1 MSLPQITTDRKAR
14 EDQIYREIGSRVRAI
29 RLASGISQEELATR
43 LGVDRV
49 TLSRYESGRRT
60 LPLATLVLA
69 AQELRR
75 PLTDF
80 WPSPSGTQASP
91 ATVPSALSPSGLT
104 ELVDELTRH
113 PELIPSVWGFLA
125 ALNDTDDGTTE

>member
-1 MSLPQITTDRKAR
+1 MSSPQIITDRKAR
-14 EDQIYREIGSRVRAI
+14 EDQIYREIGARVRAA
-29 RLASGISQEELATR
+29 RLASGISQEELAAR

-80 WPSPSGTQASP
+80 WPSPSGTHASP
-91 ATVPSALSPSGLT
+91 PNMPSALSPTGLT
-104 ELVDELTRH
+104 ELINELTRH
-113 PELIPSVWGFLA
+113 PELIPSVQGFLA
-125 ALNDTDDGTTE
+125 ALGDADDDTAE

>member
-1 MSLPQITTDRKAR
+1 MSLPQITIDRKAR
-14 EDQIYREIGSRVRAI
+14 EDQIYREIGARVRAV

-80 WPSPSGTQASP
+80 WPSPS
-91 ATVPSALSPSGLT
+91 ATANIPSALSPSGLT

-113 PELIPSVWGFLA
+113 PELIPSVQGFLA
-125 ALNDTDDGTTE
+125 ALNDTDDSTTE